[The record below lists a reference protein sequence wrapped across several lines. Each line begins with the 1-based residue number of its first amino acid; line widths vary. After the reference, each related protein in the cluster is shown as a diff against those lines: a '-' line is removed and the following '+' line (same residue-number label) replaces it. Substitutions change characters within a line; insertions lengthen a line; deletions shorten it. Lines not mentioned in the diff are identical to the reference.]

1 MFSDSMM
8 LGGGRKAAFS
18 IANSVRMDGVA
29 DYFAR
34 TPTVAGNQKT
44 WTFSCWVKRAKQGL
58 SQPLLRVWD
67 GSSAGDDKYFFISL
81 NASDKLLIT
90 GYTSIWRLSTPVF
103 RDTTAWMHVVVTF
116 DSQAQSIKAYVNCIE
131 ITAWDTFNTL
141 ALNQDSAVNA
151 AYPHYMGDPANPW
164 NGYFASPILIDGA
177 ALDPSSFGETDPIT
191 GSWRPKRYVG
201 QVATYGGDI
210 TQPGM
215 SVTGTFNH
223 ALNCGP
229 ITALIDNTTQP
240 AADNAGHTATS
251 HFVIDL
257 GNGNAQPVRQAV
269 LTNHTSTGINVAG
282 ITWGC
287 WFSDDNATFT
297 LAASK
302 LMETGLG
309 TVNRFDIPDVGAH
322 RYWKFGY
329 LSGAVSGDCWLQ
341 EVSLHTATA
350 IGYGT
355 NGFHLDFADAGGSGG
370 TVNTTFAGGFGA
382 CQVVINPAR
391 PLPNKAWI
399 TQIGVTQNSAE
410 SGKSVYIVR
419 DDGGNGYT
427 VMWVSA
433 PFNHAGSGLQQVAV
447 NYLVPE
453 TGIYLMAVDCP
464 GWGLAW
470 GHDSDLIGTPY
481 RYSPTTRSLGE
492 SFVAEIAADVTMSE
506 APPALTWTDGS
517 LGLSAIGVNH
527 WLPVSLGAADVV
539 SDTPTNNYPTI
550 NPLSILSADSG
561 LSNGNLSFTGANN
574 VNLSDCGATVDF
586 NTDSHWYWE
595 VFIDKSDAEA
605 LGNGSAIRLGVQTL
619 DGSNAWSY
627 AEVYAGSGLYNYRGY
642 KYVLAT
648 NEWSPYASTFT
659 TNDTISVL
667 WDGAT
672 KELSFWKNG
681 VDQGVAFSGFTQD
694 RLLPSF
700 TVNNY
705 PNDKITVNFG
715 QRPFVHTPPAGFKSL
730 CTANLPKPAIQAPA
744 KHMDVV
750 TYTGNGTARAISGLG
765 FRPDL
770 VWVKNRD
777 LAYNGGIYDSVRG
790 PGKTL
795 IPAEPGAER
804 TDSTELTSFDD
815 NGFSLGTG
823 STNFTNRNGEK
834 HVAWCWKAGGAAV
847 ANTTGSIPS
856 TVSANPTAGFSVV
869 TYTGNGAAGAT
880 IGHGLGVAPRFMLF
894 MVRNNTGGEP
904 HHVYHVAMGPEKRL
918 TLNTTNAASASAV
931 YWDNTS
937 PTDTVFSVGYGQGT
951 NGLGYDIVAYC
962 WAEVP
967 GFSTFGSY
975 TGNGSSDGPFVH
987 CGFRPR
993 WIMRKC
999 VTSAYAWDIYD
1010 CEREVWNDNA
1020 FARLTANTA
1029 NAEDTANTGSAG
1041 SGLDILSNG
1050 FKCRGDHVS
1059 FNGSGQTYIY
1069 AAFAEAPLGGAK
1081 TVPAKA
1087 R

>member
-18 IANSVRMDGVA
+18 IANSVRLDGVA
-29 DYFAR
+29 DYFTR
-34 TPTVAGNQKT
+34 TPNVVGNRKT
-44 WTFSCWVKRAKQGL
+44 WTFSAWVKRCAIGTQQFL
-58 SQPLLRVWD
+58 M
-67 GSSAGDDKYFFISL
+67 
-81 NASDKLLIT
+81 IT
-90 GYTSIWRLSTPVF
+90 GINSNESESVFFDANDTLNLWVCVSNAWVGRVQTNAVF
-103 RDTTAWMHVVVTF
+103 RDTTSWGHLVISKDVTTATPKIYWNGTEQPTTVLTEF
-116 DSQAQSIKAYVNCIE
+116 ANMEGYVNNTYEHRIGE
-131 ITAWDTFNTL
+131 GNAAIANGTFN
-141 ALNQDSAVNA
+141 
-151 AYPHYMGDPANPW
+151 
-164 NGYFASPILIDGA
+164 GYITQPILVDGA
-177 ALDPSSFGETDPIT
+177 ALDPSSFGETDPVT
-191 GSWRPKRYVG
+191 GSWRPKRYMGEV
-201 QVATYGGDI
+201 VTYGSDL

-215 SVTGTFNH
+215 SVTGTFHH

-257 GNGNAQPVRQAV
+257 GDGNAQPVRQAL

-287 WFSDDNATFT
+287 WFSDDNTTFT

-329 LSGAVSGDCWLQ
+329 LSGVVSGDCWLQ

-350 IGYGT
+350 TGYGT

-370 TVNTTFAGGFGA
+370 TVNTAFAGGFGA

-453 TGIYLMAVDCP
+453 TGTYFMAVDCP
-464 GWGLAW
+464 GGGLAW

-481 RYSPTTRSLGE
+481 RYSLTTRSLGE

-506 APPALTWTDGS
+506 APPALTWTDGR
-517 LGLSAIGVNH
+517 LGWSATGVNH
-527 WLPVSLGAADVV
+527 WFPVSLGAADVV
-539 SDTPTNNYPTI
+539 GDTPTNNYPTI
-550 NPLSILSADSG
+550 NPLSIFSTDSG
-561 LSNGNLSFTGANN
+561 LSNGNLSFTGATN

-586 NTDSHWYWE
+586 NADGSWYWE
-595 VFIDKSDAEA
+595 VFINKSDAEA

-619 DGSNAWSY
+619 DRSNAWSY

-642 KYVLAT
+642 KYALAT

-694 RLLPSF
+694 RLLPNF

-730 CTANLPKPAIQAPA
+730 CTANLPKPVIQAPA

-750 TYTGNGTARAISGLG
+750 TYTGNGTARAISGLD
-765 FRPDL
+765 FQPDL
-770 VWVKNRD
+770 VWVKSRS
-777 LAYNGGIYDSVRG
+777 NGNSGHTLFDVIRG
-790 PGKTL
+790 PGKILSSAWSGAELTEYPDTL
-795 IPAEPGAER
+795 I
-804 TDSTELTSFDD
+804 SFNPD
-815 NGFSLGTG
+815 GFGLGGDVTAGTINVTG
-823 STNFTNRNGEK
+823 QTY
-834 HVAWCWKAGGAAV
+834 VAWCWKAGGAAV
-847 ANTTGSIPS
+847 ANTDGTIASQ
-856 TVSANPTAGFSVV
+856 VSANPTAGFSVV
-869 TYTGNGAAGAT
+869 AYTGDGAGAASF
-880 IGHGLGVAPRFMLF
+880 GHGLGAVPK
-894 MVRNNTGGEP
+894 MVIIKSRGEVRDWP
-904 HHVYHVAMGPEKRL
+904 VYHAGL
-918 TLNTTNAASASAV
+918 TSAANILYLNSTLDQFALRSFNDTTP
-931 YWDNTS
+931 TS
-937 PTDTVFSVGYGQGT
+937 TVVNVHWNSGVNHTNKSGDTF
-951 NGLGYDIVAYC
+951 VAYC

-967 GFSTFGSY
+967 GFSKFGSY
-975 TGNGSSDGPFVH
+975 TSNGSSDGAFVH

-993 WIMRKC
+993 LVLAKRTDATGSWRIVDTARDP
-999 VTSAYAWDIYD
+999 YN
-1010 CEREVWNDNA
+1010 EVVKSLYPNSIG
-1020 FARLTANTA
+1020 
-1029 NAEDTANTGSAG
+1029 AEDPSDGFADFTAT
-1041 SGLDILSNG
+1041 G
-1050 FKCRGDHVS
+1050 FKIRRAVYTG
-1059 FNGSGQTYIY
+1059 TYIY